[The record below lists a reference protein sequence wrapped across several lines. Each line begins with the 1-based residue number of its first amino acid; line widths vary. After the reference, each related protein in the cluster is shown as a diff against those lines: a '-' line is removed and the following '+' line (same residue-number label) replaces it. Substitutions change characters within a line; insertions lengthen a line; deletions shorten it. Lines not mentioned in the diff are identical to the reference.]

1 MSVIY
6 TQGGATTIADATT
19 TVSGKVRLATIAE
32 AGGSSEAI
40 AVTPAGLQAEISG
53 LASGIVYRGTI
64 NVADFGATLANASLG
79 DYYKIATGGT
89 AGDGR
94 VYETGDAI
102 IVNADMGGV
111 FADAKLDR
119 IDNVDPS
126 TSDEITGVHN
136 ATAYTGANTDSVTTH
151 LDGIDSALALRAPLA
166 SPALSGTPTATT
178 ATQGDSSQRI
188 ATTAF
193 VSGEISAISLASTDL
208 SDSADLARLASPAL
222 SGTPT
227 ATTATQG
234 DNSQRIATTAY
245 VDTAV
250 SGAGASELND
260 LSDVT
265 ISNAGSGEVLRH
277 NGTNFVNADLASTD
291 LSDTAD
297 LARLASPA
305 LTGTPT
311 ATTATQGD
319 SSIRI
324 ATTAF
329 VSGEISAISLASTD
343 LTDSAD
349 LARLASPAL
358 TGTPTATTA
367 TQSDNS
373 QRIATTAYVDTAV
386 AGAGGFSSLVV
397 QNTSNVVAVDAN
409 TFVTLT
415 GTNTLYPWKISVPAN
430 PSDGDSLILNIA
442 SNANSEPAN
451 SRTSIEVYA
460 SDGTTLLEE
469 LNANLDRCPVFIVY
483 ESASASWLISPT
495 VEGANLLASSGY
507 TLSDYLF
514 GYEPIVVYR
523 NGATNS
529 AFNLVIPSA
538 SDVLEGKTQEIILRG
553 RRDLSIT
560 SGAQD
565 IIDFTSEAD
574 IQTYVTSIT
583 LRADAGAVKLRR
595 VYAGGA
601 PRWWVQAPLAN
612 LDDLAP
618 LDSPALTGTPTAT
631 TATQGDNSQ
640 RIATTAYVD
649 TAVSGAGGGA
659 SELNDL
665 SDVTISNAGSGE
677 VLRHNGTNF
686 VNADLASTD
695 LSDTADLARLASPAL
710 TGTPTATTATQGDS
724 SIRIATTAFVSG
736 EISAISLASTD
747 LTDSADLARLASPA
761 LTGTPTATTAT
772 QGDNSIRIAT
782 TAYVDTAVSGAGA
795 SELNDLSDV
804 TITNAQSGEVLRH
817 NGTTFVD
824 AQLASTDLSDTA
836 QLARLAS
843 PALTGTPTS
852 TTATQGDNS
861 IRIATT
867 AYVDTAVSSGAGSAH
882 DPSIVLVSSASY
894 DMASLLSGGGLTAT
908 QIKGLNVW
916 YSGTGATF
924 TVTLPDIATVGA
936 GITSVGG
943 SPADTF
949 EIYVGRGSAGDIV
962 LSSSEGID
970 ATGDGSVSFT
980 PTSFTLN
987 GRQFL
992 KIIAWRSTSNN
1003 AQYIVESADL
1013 SEISEDTSPQ
1023 LGGDLDT
1030 NQQQIIT
1037 LSNRNIELAPNG
1049 TGVVELRGNQD
1060 AGGTNTGALL
1070 FQCEQNSHGVT
1081 LKAPLHSATANLAL
1095 TLPASDGSA
1104 GDALIT
1110 DGSGNL
1116 SFTTI
1121 SGGGTSYTYSAITS
1135 ASSPVTAQAWYHY
1148 SADASGG
1155 AITVNLPALS
1165 GFTDGDEIRFKLRD
1179 ATNALTINANSGET
1193 IDNSAS
1199 YTLNVAYSAVT
1210 LVAGSAEWEI
1220 I

>member
-53 LASGIVYRGTI
+53 LASGLIYRGTI

-94 VYETGDAI
+94 VYATGDAI

-111 FADAKLDR
+111 FADAKLDK

-126 TSDEITGVHN
+126 TSDEITGARN

-166 SPALSGTPTATT
+166 SPALTGTPSATT
-178 ATQGDSSQRI
+178 ASAGDSSLRI

-227 ATTATQG
+227 APTASAGTNTTQL
-234 DNSQRIATTAY
+234 ATTEF
-245 VDTAV
+245 VTSAV
-250 SGAGASELND
+250 SAGAGASALDD

-265 ISNAGSGEVLRH
+265 ITNAQSGEVLRH
-277 NGTNFVNADLASTD
+277 NGTNFVDAQLASTD
-291 LSDTAD
+291 LSDTAQLARLASPALTGTPTAPTASAGTNTTQLATTAFVSGEISAISLASTDLSDSAD

-311 ATTATQGD
+311 APTASAGTNTTQLATTEFVTSAVAGVGGGFSSLVVQNTANVVAVDANTFVTLAGTNTLYPWKISVPANPSDGDSLILNIASNANSEPANSRTSVEIYASDGTTLLEELNANLDRCPVFVVYESASTSWLISPTVEGADLKAGSAYTLSDHLFGYEPIVIYRNGSTNPAFALVIPSASDVLEGKTQEIILRGRRDLAITSGAQDIIDFTSEADIETYVSSITLRADAGAVKLRRVTAGGAPRWWVQAPLANLDDLAPLDSPALTGTPTAPTASAGTNTTQLATTAFVTSAVAGAGGGASELNDLSDVTITNAQSGEVLRHNGTNFVDAQLASTDLSDTAQLARLASPALTGTPTAPTASAGTNTTQL
-319 SSIRI
+319 

-358 TGTPTATTA
+358 TGTPTAPTASAGTNTT
-367 TQSDNS
+367 QL
-373 QRIATTAYVDTAV
+373 ATTA
-386 AGAGGFSSLVV
+386 
-397 QNTSNVVAVDAN
+397 
-409 TFVTLT
+409 FVT
-415 GTNTLYPWKISVPAN
+415 S
-430 PSDGDSLILNIA
+430 
-442 SNANSEPAN
+442 
-451 SRTSIEVYA
+451 
-460 SDGTTLLEE
+460 
-469 LNANLDRCPVFIVY
+469 
-483 ESASASWLISPT
+483 
-495 VEGANLLASSGY
+495 
-507 TLSDYLF
+507 
-514 GYEPIVVYR
+514 
-523 NGATNS
+523 
-529 AFNLVIPSA
+529 
-538 SDVLEGKTQEIILRG
+538 
-553 RRDLSIT
+553 
-560 SGAQD
+560 
-565 IIDFTSEAD
+565 
-574 IQTYVTSIT
+574 
-583 LRADAGAVKLRR
+583 
-595 VYAGGA
+595 
-601 PRWWVQAPLAN
+601 
-612 LDDLAP
+612 
-618 LDSPALTGTPTAT
+618 
-631 TATQGDNSQ
+631 
-640 RIATTAYVD
+640 
-649 TAVSGAGGGA
+649 AVSGAGA

-665 SDVTISNAGSGE
+665 SDVTISTAGSGE

-695 LSDTADLARLASPAL
+695 LSDTAQLARLASPAL
-710 TGTPTATTATQGDS
+710 TGTPTA
-724 SIRIATTAFVSG
+724 
-736 EISAISLASTD
+736 
-747 LTDSADLARLASPA
+747 
-761 LTGTPTATTAT
+761 PTASAGNNST
-772 QGDNSIRIAT
+772 Q
-782 TAYVDTAVSGAGA
+782 
-795 SELNDLSDV
+795 L
-804 TITNAQSGEVLRH
+804 
-817 NGTTFVD
+817 
-824 AQLASTDLSDTA
+824 
-836 QLARLAS
+836 
-843 PALTGTPTS
+843 
-852 TTATQGDNS
+852 
-861 IRIATT
+861 ATT
-867 AYVDTAVSSGAGSAH
+867 AYVDTAVSSGSGSAH
-882 DPSIVLVSSASY
+882 DPSLVLVSSASY
-894 DMASLLSGGGLTAT
+894 DMSSLLSGGGLTAT
-908 QIKGLNVW
+908 QIKGLNIW
-916 YSGTGATF
+916 YSGTSSTF

-936 GITSVGG
+936 GITSIGG
-943 SPADTF
+943 NPADTF

-962 LSSSEGID
+962 LSSTEGID

-992 KIIAWRSTSNN
+992 KVIAWRSTSNN

-1013 SEISEDTSPQ
+1013 SEIVEDTTPQ

-1049 TGVVELRGNQD
+1049 TGVVELRGNQS
-1060 AGGTNTGALL
+1060 GGNNTGALL

-1081 LKAPLHSATANLAL
+1081 LKAPLHSASASLAL
-1095 TLPASDGSA
+1095 TLPASDGGA

-1116 SFTTI
+1116 SFSTI
-1121 SGGGTSYTYSAITS
+1121 SGGGGGFTYSAVSS
-1135 ASSPVTAQAWYHY
+1135 ATTAQAQYYY
-1148 SADASGG
+1148 SVTGTTT
-1155 AITVNLPALS
+1155 ITLPASS
-1165 GFTDGDEIRFKLRD
+1165 GVTAGQEIRIKNMGSNTVTVARTGTTD
-1179 ATNALTINANSGET
+1179 T
-1193 IDNSAS
+1193 IDGQQSI
-1199 YTLNVAYSAVT
+1199 TMAVQYQA
-1210 LVAGSAEWEI
+1210 LSFVSNGSNGWEI